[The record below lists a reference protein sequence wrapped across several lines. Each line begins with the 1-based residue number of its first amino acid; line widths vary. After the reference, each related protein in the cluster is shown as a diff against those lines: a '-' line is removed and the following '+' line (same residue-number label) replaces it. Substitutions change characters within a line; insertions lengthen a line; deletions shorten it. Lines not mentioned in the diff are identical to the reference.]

1 MAWNWIVNKNR
12 SQRERFAGPL
22 VITGLVVAGLLLLA
36 VLYPEKSLLK
46 LLSAQEVS
54 SPAQRRYLE
63 ALIHLR
69 PGDSHLVLV
78 LARSYLAARA
88 PLQVL
93 ETLDHLR
100 EPQSEDVRKKVRQM
114 RYEALRQQL
123 LALPAGS
130 SEWKRFQ
137 PLFAEQIDQLLA
149 QKPTRSEMEKVLAD
163 AQGTGDSTSA
173 QKLKALLKPY
183 GDAPPAPK
191 PDNTPAARAAAAI
204 AGRDYRAAAR
214 IYFAEMQGSPAARQK
229 RHYFLAGVRA
239 LQSGNLVAEA
249 LTAGE
254 LHINGLAGDRETL
267 LFMARL
273 ALAANR
279 PDRSQ
284 FYIRRALGMPGHGG
298 AP

>member
-22 VITGLVVAGLLLLA
+22 VIAGLVVAGLLLLL
-36 VLYPEKSLLK
+36 VLYPEKSLLN

-100 EPQSEDVRKKVRQM
+100 EPQTDDVRKNVRQL
-114 RYEALRQQL
+114 RYEALRQL
-123 LALPAGS
+123 LLSLPAGS

-137 PLFAEQIDQLLA
+137 PLFAEQVDQLLGR
-149 QKPTRSEMEKVLAD
+149 QPTRSEMEKILAD
-163 AQGTGDSTSA
+163 AERAGDGASTR
-173 QKLKALLKPY
+173 KLKDLLKPY
-183 GDAPPAPK
+183 GGAPPLPAP
-191 PDNTPAARAAAAI
+191 DGTPAARAAAAI
-204 AGRDYRAAAR
+204 AGRDYRAAAQ
-214 IYFAEMQGSPAARQK
+214 IYFTEMQNSPNARQK
-229 RHYFLAGVRA
+229 RHFFLAGVRA

-249 LTAGE
+249 LSAGE
-254 LHINGLAGDRETL
+254 RHINGLAGDRETQ

-284 FYIRRALGMPGHGG
+284 FYIRRTLGMPGEGG

>member
-1 MAWNWIVNKNR
+1 MAWNWFANKNR
-12 SQRERFAGPL
+12 TNRERFAGPL
-22 VITGLVVAGLLLLA
+22 VISGLLVAGLLLLA

-78 LARSYLAARA
+78 LTRSYLAAGN
-88 PLQVL
+88 PLQAL
-93 ETLDHLR
+93 ETLDHLK
-100 EPQSEDVRKKVRQM
+100 EPLSPDVEKMISQM
-114 RYEALRQQL
+114 RYEALRQHL
-123 LALPAGS
+123 HSLPPGGK
-130 SEWKRFQ
+130 EWKRFQ
-137 PLFAEQIDQLLA
+137 PLFAGQIELA
-149 QKPTRSEMEKVLAD
+149 LREGATGAELETFRAD
-163 AQGTGDSTSA
+163 AEHAGDNATA
-173 QKLKALLKPY
+173 QRLQTLLKPP
-183 GDAPPAPK
+183 AAAAAASPP
-191 PDNTPAARAAAAI
+191 PDTPAARAAEAI

-214 IYFAEMQGSPAARQK
+214 IYFSEMRNSNDSRQK
-229 RHYFLAGVRA
+229 RQFFLAGVRA

-254 LHINGLAGDRETL
+254 QHINGLAADRETQ

-284 FYIRRALGMPGHGG
+284 FFIRRALGMPGEEG